1 MMAKGGLCGVL
12 VLCCALGAPAAFAD
26 APQQLKWED
35 LAPRLSAGE
44 NPFAKLSLEQLETLI
59 DIAAV
64 RERRAYGMSL
74 TPQDLANERA
84 GMAKL
89 RKAGIDVDGLLARRK
104 EVAAKQ
110 LALASAV
117 NPAVDGKIVRLPGY
131 VLPLEFSG
139 RQVTEFL
146 LVPWVG
152 ACIHTPP
159 PPPNQ
164 IVHVIAE
171 KPFDVS
177 GSFDAVWIT
186 GRMAASAAK
195 KSLELVDGAAD
206 IEIGYAMRAAQ
217 VQPYKRN

>member
-1 MMAKGGLCGVL
+1 MRSGSFYGALIL
-12 VLCCALGAPAAFAD
+12 LCALAAPAAHAE

-35 LAPRLSAGE
+35 LAPRLPASE
-44 NPFAKLSLEQLETLI
+44 NPFARLSLEQLELLI

-64 RERRAYGMSL
+64 RERRAYGMAL

-84 GMAKL
+84 GAARL
-89 RKAGIDVDGLLARRK
+89 AKAGIDVDGLLARRK
-104 EVAAKQ
+104 EVAEKQ
-110 LALASAV
+110 RALASAV
-117 NPAVDGKIVRLPGY
+117 NPALDGRVVRLPGY
-131 VLPLEFSG
+131 VLPLEFAGKKVS
-139 RQVTEFL
+139 EFL

-164 IVHVIAE
+164 IVHVVAD

-186 GRMAASAAK
+186 GRMAASAGK
-195 KSLELVDGAAD
+195 KSLHLLDGSAD
-206 IEIGYAMRAAQ
+206 VEVSYAMRSAQ